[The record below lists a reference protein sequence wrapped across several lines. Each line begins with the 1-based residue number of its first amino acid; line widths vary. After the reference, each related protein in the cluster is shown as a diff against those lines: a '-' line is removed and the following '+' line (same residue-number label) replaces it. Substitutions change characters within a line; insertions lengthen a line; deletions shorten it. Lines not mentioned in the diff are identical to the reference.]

1 MPHAPPGTL
10 VAVHIKPNKR
20 KSWDPHL
27 KRGWYVGPS
36 LSHYRNFRIFLPST
50 KSEIVSDTVNLFA
63 DAEEIPTISHE
74 EFIQQALMDI
84 LAVLQTK
91 QKINVPSLHYGEK
104 INDAIILVSELL
116 GRKNTQPIIQSPSKP
131 SPIDPP
137 EENLA
142 HISKLHP
149 FHVSKNTV
157 QSPRV
162 KNFSSKLP
170 TLPRVHTTKMSTPTQ
185 PSYKALAAQYI
196 NIVETF
202 KFKMHHIYNSHGKKE
217 TLNSLLQQN
226 SEIWGM
232 ALSNEW
238 GRLAQGNDYGIIGTD
253 TIEFILKSEV
263 PHGRDVT
270 YASFVCDK
278 RPLKTE
284 PFRVRIVV
292 GGDRLSF
299 DDDAGSPA
307 TDLLETQVL
316 LNSTISDSDQ
326 GARFYLQI

>member
-1 MPHAPPGTL
+1 
-10 VAVHIKPNKR
+10 
-20 KSWDPHL
+20 
-27 KRGWYVGPS
+27 
-36 LSHYRNFRIFLPST
+36 
-50 KSEIVSDTVNLFA
+50 
-63 DAEEIPTISHE
+63 
-74 EFIQQALMDI
+74 
-84 LAVLQTK
+84 
-91 QKINVPSLHYGEK
+91 
-104 INDAIILVSELL
+104 
-116 GRKNTQPIIQSPSKP
+116 
-131 SPIDPP
+131 
-137 EENLA
+137 
-142 HISKLHP
+142 
-149 FHVSKNTV
+149 
-157 QSPRV
+157 
-162 KNFSSKLP
+162 
-170 TLPRVHTTKMSTPTQ
+170 MSTPTQ

-226 SEIWGM
+226 PEIWGK

-238 GRLAQGNDYGIIGTD
+238 GWLAQGNDYGIIGTD

-299 DDDAGSPA
+299 DDDTGSPA
-307 TDLLETQVL
+307 TDLLETKVL

-326 GARFYLQI
+326 GARFLSADLKDYFLGSPMSRSEYMKVHISKFTPDIIQKYNLNNKADNNG